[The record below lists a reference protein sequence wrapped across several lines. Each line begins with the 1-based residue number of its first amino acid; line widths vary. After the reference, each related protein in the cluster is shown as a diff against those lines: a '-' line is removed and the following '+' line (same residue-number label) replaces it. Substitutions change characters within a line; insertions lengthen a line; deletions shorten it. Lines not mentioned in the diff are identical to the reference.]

1 VNVDHTPFTK
11 VYDLLYTTV
20 DDDHFIEFEVR
31 RKAWGGEKHVVSSP
45 ESIISISSL
54 IQLSVRYPLPKT

>member
-1 VNVDHTPFTK
+1 